1 MSRSRAALVVV
12 LAAFILFRLLTPPA
26 GHAQARRAPG
36 PIRIVLLVDSSQA
49 MASML
54 THFRAALHAFLDTL
68 QGNPEVAFI
77 STGGQIRVR
86 VPPTTD
92 REVLRKA
99 VSVFASDG
107 GANSFLDTMVEA
119 DKRFLKVAPDK
130 RSVFVMLMTD
140 NGAFRGEPRLDE
152 YNRFMNQFV
161 DRGGRAHALIVTNVA
176 NGVTV
181 QILRNLTNNTNGFYD
196 TVQIP
201 NPLADRMKALVEF
214 VALDQ
219 L

>member
-1 MSRSRAALVVV
+1 MRHSRLSLAIV
-12 LAAFILFRLLTPPA
+12 LAVFIALLVGPSVLD
-26 GHAQARRAPG
+26 AQRRAPG

-54 THFRAALHAFLDTL
+54 THFRAALNAFLDAL
-68 QGNPEVAFI
+68 HGNPEVAFI

-86 VPPTTD
+86 VPPTSD
-92 REVLRKA
+92 REVLRQA
-99 VSVFASDG
+99 VGRFSSDG
-107 GANSFLDTMVEA
+107 GGNSFLDTMVEA

-152 YNRFMNQFV
+152 YNRFMNEFV
-161 DRGGRAHALIVTNVA
+161 DRGGRAHAIVVTSVT
-176 NGVTV
+176 NGVTTTV
-181 QILRNLTNNTNGFYD
+181 LMNLTSNTNGFYD
-196 TVQIP
+196 TIAVP
-201 NPLADRMKALVEF
+201 NPLPERMKSLAEF